1 MDVCGGEVGG
11 DHARDRLR
19 LHFLYSLLPMT
30 SQNSLETFTLLLFI
44 FHIVLLLL
52 EYQTFFLFV
61 LQCHILA
68 MF

>member
-11 DHARDRLR
+11 DRSRDRLR

-52 EYQTFFLFV
+52 EYQTFFFCLFYNV
-61 LQCHILA
+61 IY
-68 MF
+68 